1 MFVSASGLG
10 KPYRSSGDGLLL
22 SVRLTPKSSRDAVDG
37 IRALD
42 NRIALTARVRAV
54 PEKGKANTALEAL
67 IAKWLGVAKSH
78 VSVMAG
84 HTARLKVL
92 KISGDEAALAAALDA
107 KLEPF
112 Q

>member
-1 MFVSASGLG
+1 M
-10 KPYRSSGDGLLL
+10 KPYRISGDGLLL
-22 SVRLTPKSSRDAVDG
+22 SVRLTPKASRDAVDG
-37 IRALD
+37 IRAHEG
-42 NRIALTARVRAV
+42 RMALTARVRAV
-54 PEKGKANTALEAL
+54 PEKGKANAALQAL

-78 VSVMAG
+78 VSVVAG

-92 KISGDEAALAAALDA
+92 QISGDGAALAAALDA